1 VSGNVPASTR
11 TLRVLTF
18 LATQPGP
25 VPMERIASA
34 VGLPRSS
41 TYHLLRAMIDEGFV
55 VHLPEEKRYGLGVA
69 AFEIGSAYLRH
80 DPLERLARPL
90 LVQLVHEVGQTA
102 HLGVLHGREL
112 VYLLKEQPPRPVTL
126 VTDVGVRLP
135 ATLTASGRALLAELP
150 PAQVR
155 ALFPTPESFVRRTDL
170 GPQTLTQLRR
180 LLADEKRQGY
190 AVEDSFITP
199 GMASVASAAV
209 DHAGHPAAA
218 ISVTFRTD
226 GGNFIYDCGFGSI
239 GNASKLADTLKAIT
253 GVVEHGLFI
262 GLATTLVIA
271 RSTEDVEIIERT
283 PNA

>member
-1 VSGNVPASTR
+1 MSGNVPASTR

-55 VHLPEEKRYGLGVA
+55 VHLPEDKRYGLGVA

-90 LVQLVHEVGQTA
+90 LAQLVAEVGHTA

-135 ATLTASGRALLAELP
+135 ATLTASGRALLAALP

-155 ALFPTPESFVRRTDL
+155 ALFPTPETFVRRTDH
-170 GPQTLTQLRR
+170 GPQTLSQLRR
-180 LLADEKRQGY
+180 LLADERQQGY
-190 AVEDSFITP
+190 AIEESHVTA
-199 GMASVASAAV
+199 GVTSVASAAV

-218 ISVTFRTD
+218 ISISFRSDAVTPGER
-226 GGNFIYDCGFGSI
+226 SL
-239 GNASKLADTLKAIT
+239 LARRVRQAADALTRRLR
-253 GVVEHGLFI
+253 G
-262 GLATTLVIA
+262 
-271 RSTEDVEIIERT
+271 
-283 PNA
+283 